1 MNLSD
6 NISYTVKKDGAVR
19 AAGILFPL
27 CFLIPILNP
36 VLVFP
41 VIMVP
46 GDASA
51 TARLIGENQLLFRA
65 GMTIELF
72 MGIGLVFLAVSLYTL
87 LRDKGKGI
95 ARVALVLK
103 TVEVSVVISFVLIA
117 FIALAYDVQLAGT
130 LLVNIAGF
138 FAVPMV
144 FLGVNMTLFFYLFY
158 RSQYI
163 PRGLALF
170 GMLSFILI
178 FIHSVIY
185 LFAPVFAAR
194 PVNQVIFY
202 SPSALV
208 ELAMGAWLLVRGVNV
223 KGESMA
229 GFHNTAG

>member
-6 NISYTVKKDGAVR
+6 NISHAVKKDGAVR

-46 GDASA
+46 GDVSA
-51 TARLIGENQLLFRA
+51 TAGLIGENQLLFRA

-72 MGIGLVFLAVSLYTL
+72 MGIGLVFLAVALYTL
-87 LRDKGKGI
+87 LQDKGKGI
-95 ARVALVLK
+95 AGVALVLK
-103 TVEVSVVISFVLIA
+103 TVEVSAIVSFVLIS

-138 FAVPMV
+138 FAVLMV
-144 FLGVNMTLFFYLFY
+144 FLGINMTLFFYLFY

-170 GMLSFILI
+170 GMLSFVLI

-185 LFAPVFAAR
+185 LFVPVFAVK
-194 PVNQVIFY
+194 PVIQVIFY

-208 ELAMGAWLLVRGVNV
+208 ELAMGAWLLVRGVNI
-223 KGESMA
+223 KEESIA
-229 GFHNTAG
+229 GFQSRAG

>member
-6 NISYTVKKDGAVR
+6 NMSYTVKKDGAVR

-27 CFLIPILNP
+27 CFLVPILNW

-65 GMTIELF
+65 GMIVELF

-87 LRDKGKGI
+87 LQERGKGI
-95 ARVALVLK
+95 ARGALVLK
-103 TVEVSVVISFVLIA
+103 AVEVSAIISFVLIA
-117 FIALAYDVQLAGT
+117 FIALAYDVHLAGT

-138 FAVPMV
+138 FAIPMV
-144 FLGVNMTLFFYLFY
+144 FLGINMTLFFYLFY
-158 RSQYI
+158 RSRLI
-163 PRGLALF
+163 PRSLSLL
-170 GMLSFILI
+170 GMLSFVLI

-185 LFAPVFAAR
+185 LFAPAFAAR
-194 PVNQVIFY
+194 PANQVIFY
-202 SPSALV
+202 SPSAIV
-208 ELAMGAWLLVRGVNV
+208 ELAMGAWLLLRGV
-223 KGESMA
+223 KITGKIPA
-229 GFHNTAG
+229 